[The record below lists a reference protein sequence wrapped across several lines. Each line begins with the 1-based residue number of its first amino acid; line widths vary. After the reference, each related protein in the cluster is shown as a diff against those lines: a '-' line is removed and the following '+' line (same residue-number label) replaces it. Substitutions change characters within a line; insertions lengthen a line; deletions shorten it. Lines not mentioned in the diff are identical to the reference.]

1 MEYDSE
7 QKEKQNYLRK
17 KIIERGLD
25 PEKFVEFLQ
34 EKKGEEG
41 DDISNWTMEDLKLVV
56 KEFYQINNVQN
67 EENKEKNDNKKEE
80 EDNIKFIIDED
91 SLMDLFSKKP
101 YKTEEKKKEEQNI
114 PLFNFEKN
122 FPIFEKSQKDNKYKN
137 NNNKIINED
146 IINKEKEK
154 ENIFFNNE
162 NLFKFND
169 NNIENEDI
177 KEEKEEKEE
186 KEIQL
191 EEKKEEENN
200 NNNDNSNSTGN
211 IITKNIT
218 NIFNSIIKKNS
229 TSKIEPEEDESE
241 YGITMEDT
249 VKCKLMETT
258 EFREHKDIKIEIKD
272 PKKVDT
278 GFFSG
283 KSVNYSI
290 ITLPFNYKVERRYTD
305 FKWLREMLL
314 NLFNN
319 ILIPKMSY
327 KGKVTKDKHE
337 DNFINKRMRFLE
349 KFINYIIKDETIK
362 TSQILYD
369 FLTIRDYEDF
379 TKKKKEY
386 EKIKV
391 FNFIDIK
398 ERKSIDG
405 ILNIKI
411 NKEKEIYLENI
422 KDNTIYNVDLFK
434 KLNYNFKS
442 LNEELSAVIK
452 RLEIIHDLF
461 KKIHDISIKYLNLKI
476 ITESHN
482 QMNIMFKNFAE
493 NLNKMKNFI
502 NTEIKQHF
510 KFIGNNYISLNEMI
524 QNVDLSKNN
533 YLKISKHLIK
543 QKNDIYKKDSSI
555 PKDKIFPEETKNIVK
570 NKMVYGFY
578 LNELIKEYEKM
589 RKMHSY
595 YHKKNISFFCKEQ
608 ITICSEY
615 TRILGDITMAIDS
628 CTNH

>member
-17 KIIERGLD
+17 KIIEKGLD

-177 KEEKEEKEE
+177 KEEKEEKE
-186 KEIQL
+186 IQL
-191 EEKKEEENN
+191 EEKKEENNN
-200 NNNDNSNSTGN
+200 NNNDNSGN
-211 IITKNIT
+211 IIAKNIT

-249 VKCKLMETT
+249 IKCKLMETT

-283 KSVNYSI
+283 KSVNYTI

-398 ERKSIDG
+398 ERKSMDG

-482 QMNIMFKNFAE
+482 QMNIMFKNFAD

>member
-1 MEYDSE
+1 M
-7 QKEKQNYLRK
+7 
-17 KIIERGLD
+17 
-25 PEKFVEFLQ
+25 
-34 EKKGEEG
+34 
-41 DDISNWTMEDLKLVV
+41 
-56 KEFYQINNVQN
+56 
-67 EENKEKNDNKKEE
+67 
-80 EDNIKFIIDED
+80 
-91 SLMDLFSKKP
+91 
-101 YKTEEKKKEEQNI
+101 
-114 PLFNFEKN
+114 
-122 FPIFEKSQKDNKYKN
+122 
-137 NNNKIINED
+137 
-146 IINKEKEK
+146 
-154 ENIFFNNE
+154 
-162 NLFKFND
+162 
-169 NNIENEDI
+169 
-177 KEEKEEKEE
+177 
-186 KEIQL
+186 
-191 EEKKEEENN
+191 
-200 NNNDNSNSTGN
+200 
-211 IITKNIT
+211 
-218 NIFNSIIKKNS
+218 
-229 TSKIEPEEDESE
+229 
-241 YGITMEDT
+241 
-249 VKCKLMETT
+249 
-258 EFREHKDIKIEIKD
+258 
-272 PKKVDT
+272 
-278 GFFSG
+278 
-283 KSVNYSI
+283 
-290 ITLPFNYKVERRYTD
+290 
-305 FKWLREMLL
+305 
-314 NLFNN
+314 
-319 ILIPKMSY
+319 
-327 KGKVTKDKHE
+327 
-337 DNFINKRMRFLE
+337 
-349 KFINYIIKDETIK
+349 
-362 TSQILYD
+362 
-369 FLTIRDYEDF
+369 
-379 TKKKKEY
+379 
-386 EKIKV
+386 
-391 FNFIDIK
+391 
-398 ERKSIDG
+398 DG

-442 LNEELSAVIK
+442 LNEELSSVIK

-461 KKIHDISIKYLNLKI
+461 KKIHDISIKYFNLKI